1 MTKKK
6 DNKSPLTGINI
17 LDLTNVLSGPFA
29 TLILAE
35 LGANVI
41 KVEKPA
47 GDDSRRF
54 GPFING
60 RSAYFISLNRGK
72 KSIVLNLKNKKDK
85 ETFSTLLSKVDVL
98 VDNYKPGVLEKYG
111 FTWKYLSKKHP
122 KLIHS
127 KISGFGESGPYKN
140 YPAYDIIVQA
150 MGGLMSI
157 TGNERDNFV
166 RVGSSIGDIAA
177 GLYCVIGILSQII
190 WRKNNKR
197 GSKLDLSMLDCQI
210 AILENAIARF
220 SVEKQTPYPLGTDH
234 PSIAPFGV
242 FKTQDSYIA
251 LAAGNDKIFGNLCC
265 ALKLSSLRTDPLFKS
280 NLLRIK
286 NLSSLRT
293 KIESR
298 LIKKSSSY
306 WIKNLSMKKIP
317 CSFVNNIK
325 DLMDNPQI
333 KDRNMILDYNERGI
347 DELKV
352 AGTPLKFNFIKEKKK
367 SFKSP
372 RLDQNRNEIL
382 KFFKIS

>member
-1 MTKKK
+1 MKKK
-6 DNKSPLTGINI
+6 TENNLPLTGINI

-29 TLILAE
+29 TLILSE

-47 GDDSRRF
+47 GDDSRNF
-54 GPFING
+54 GPFIKNK
-60 RSAYFISLNRGK
+60 SAYFISLNRGK
-72 KSIVLNLKNKKDK
+72 KSIVLNLKKKKDSK
-85 ETFSTLLSKVDVL
+85 TFSLLLSKVDVL

-111 FTWKYLSKKHP
+111 YTWKYLSKKYP

-157 TGNERDNFV
+157 TGNKKNNFV

-190 WRKNNKR
+190 WRQNNNK
-197 GSKLDLSMLDCQI
+197 GSKLDLSMLDCQV

-220 SVEKQTPYPLGTDH
+220 SVNKKIPYPLGTDH

-242 FKTQDSYIA
+242 FKTKDSYIA
-251 LAAGNDKIFGNLCC
+251 LAAGNDNMFQNLCSIVG
-265 ALKLSSLRTDPLFKS
+265 LSNSDTEKLFKS

-286 NLSSLRT
+286 NLKILRK
-293 KIESR
+293 KIESK
-298 LIKKSSSY
+298 LKKKDSSY
-306 WIKNLSMKKIP
+306 WIKNFSNEKIP
-317 CSFVNNIK
+317 CSPISNIK
-325 DLMDNPQI
+325 DLINNPQI
-333 KDRNMILDYNERGI
+333 KNRNMIMDYNESNLG
-347 DELKV
+347 ELKV
-352 AGTPLKFNFIKEKKK
+352 SGSPLKFSFLKEKKK
-367 SFKSP
+367 PAKSP
-372 RLDQNRNEIL
+372 SLDENRNEIL
-382 KFFKIS
+382 KFFKIP